1 MDVYKKW
8 FRQTWCATGD
18 VKEVDEKHLAAIR
31 KLTGLSSEEVVVLFA
46 YMDGMIRDQVFVIV
60 TNQRVIAG
68 HNYRKVKQAL
78 FKNVEQ
84 IERKL
89 NNIQVHAKGEDFP
102 LFIAPFWPPRPEL
115 VDRAFQVA
123 NDMWLARNSA

>member
-8 FRQTWCATGD
+8 FRQTWCATSD
-18 VKEVDEKHLAAIR
+18 VKEVDEKHLEAIR
-31 KLTGLSSEEVVVLFA
+31 KLTGLGSSETLGLFA
-46 YMDGMIRDQVFVIV
+46 YVDGMIREQVFVIV

-89 NNIQVHAKGEDFP
+89 NNIQVHAKGEDFS

-123 NDMWLARNSA
+123 NEMWLSQNSA